1 MITNP
6 VDFAS
11 FRNDELVSFAE
22 ETVVQI
28 SAAPEVATGLEH
40 LAPAFVAAVKNLR
53 SCLNVL
59 TGCPEV
65 ADVRDCDSRRD
76 KKYASFVSLVRAMVV
91 DDDEEIALAAQQ
103 VMDVISKIPN
113 PTQLGDNT
121 ETSKINTLVEN
132 LLPFTGQIERIG
144 ATARFQGMNQANK
157 DFARVQDTRYT
168 AESAKAS
175 GNMKSAF
182 VQWKPVYK
190 SVVKR
195 INALIEV
202 YGETP
207 YKQFADAHNQ
217 TITHYKNIIKQ
228 RKGKK

>member
-22 ETVVQI
+22 ETVIQI
-28 SAAPEVATGLEH
+28 SAAPEVASGLEH
-40 LAPAFVAAVKNLR
+40 LAPAFETAVKNMR

-65 ADVRDCDSRRD
+65 AEVRESDSLRD
-76 KKYASFVSLVRAMVV
+76 KKYASFVSLVRAMSV
-91 DDDEEIALAAQQ
+91 DDDEEIAQAAQQ
-103 VMDVISKIPN
+103 VLDIISKIPN
-113 PTQLGDNT
+113 PTRLGDNT

-132 LLPFTGQIERIG
+132 LLPFAGQIERIG

-157 DFARVQDTRYT
+157 DFARMQDTRYT

-175 GNMKSAF
+175 GNMKSAI

-195 INALIEV
+195 VNALIEV

-217 TITHYKNIIKQ
+217 AITHYKNIIKQ